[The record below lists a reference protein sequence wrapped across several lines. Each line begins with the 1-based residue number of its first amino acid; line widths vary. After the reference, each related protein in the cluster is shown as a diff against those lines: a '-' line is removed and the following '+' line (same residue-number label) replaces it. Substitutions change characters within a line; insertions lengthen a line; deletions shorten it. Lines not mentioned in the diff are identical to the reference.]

1 MRKTY
6 PCLALC
12 AVFIAFCVSAEAQQP
27 AKIPRLGYV
36 STTGN
41 HNNPGPNV
49 ETFKRALRDFGYLEG
64 SDISTEYRFIE
75 GKMDRVPNLVAELLQ
90 LKTDVLVVGGL
101 TPVRLAKQATTT
113 VPIVMVTTQ
122 DPIATGLV
130 KSLARP
136 GGNLTGVTSLA
147 RDLSGKR
154 LELLTEVAPNT
165 SRVAVLWNADEEGAA
180 IALKEYEAAARTLNV
195 NLQSLGVRAL
205 TPDLE
210 GAFQA
215 GAKGRANALITI
227 TGSLLSSNA
236 KPIADLAIK
245 NVLPSMYESYRY
257 VQGGGLM
264 SYAASE
270 AESFRRAAVY
280 VDKILKGAKP
290 GDLPIEQPTKFEL
303 VINLKTAKQIG
314 LTIPPNVLA
323 RADRVIR

>member
-1 MRKTY
+1 MRKPY
-6 PCLALC
+6 CHIALC
-12 AVFIAFCVSAEAQQP
+12 VVFIALCDSAQAQQQP
-27 AKIPRLGYV
+27 KIPRLGYV

-41 HNNPGPNV
+41 PNNPGPNV
-49 ETFKRALRDFGYLEG
+49 ETFKRALRDFGYVEG
-64 SDISTEYRFIE
+64 NNIATEYRYIE
-75 GKMDRVPNLVAELLQ
+75 GKMDRVADLVAELLQ
-90 LKTDVLVVGGL
+90 LKIDVLVVNGL
-101 TPVRLAKQATTT
+101 TPVRIAKQATTR

-130 KSLARP
+130 NSLARP
-136 GGNLTGVTSLA
+136 GGNLTGLTSLV

-154 LELLTEVAPNT
+154 LELLKEVAPNT
-165 SRVAVLWNADEEGAA
+165 SRVAVLWNAEEEGAA
-180 IALKEYEAAARTLNV
+180 IALKEYEAAARVLKV
-195 NLQSLGVRAL
+195 DLQSLGIRAP

-215 GAKGRANALITI
+215 GAKGRANALVTI

-236 KPIADLAIK
+236 KPIADLAAK
-245 NVLPSMYESYRY
+245 NVLPSIYESYRY
-257 VQGGGLM
+257 VQVGGLM

-270 AESFRRAAVY
+270 AEGYRRAAVY

-290 GDLPIEQPTKFEL
+290 ADLPIEQPTKFEL
-303 VINLKTAKQIG
+303 VINLKTAKHIG